1 MVVPI
6 FPNTQCSSDTRRPIR
21 PLRDFPFPNCFHWIN
36 ASTYVRM
43 RRHSTPFVD
52 DSRAIRLDSD
62 QDYAA
67 LWAFKQDYE
76 RMKTLPPNR
85 DLDDSSSIA
94 SLSEEESPAVLNCAL
109 EGPVVREARFS
120 VEFSE
125 WQRWRDAMAGEDVQE
140 RPRKPSLPCDAA
152 QAPAS
157 DTTSTTSCADSQTSD
172 SSSFDF
178 NEDGWHRQERANKLY
193 SVVEDTLD
201 SQAEISYIANTSGW
215 NVDPTT
221 PLYPLVDFWF
231 ELEEH
236 LTAES
241 IPSPV
246 EWFEEERKINA

>member
-36 ASTYVRM
+36 ANTYVRM

-67 LWAFKQDYE
+67 LWTFKQDYE
-76 RMKTLPPNR
+76 RMKTLPSNR
-85 DLDDSSSIA
+85 DLDDSSSMA
-94 SLSEEESPAVLNCAL
+94 SSSEGGSSAVPSWAL
-109 EGPVVREARFS
+109 QDPVIQEACSFL
-120 VEFSE
+120 EFSE
-125 WQRWRDAMAGEDVQE
+125 WQRWRDDVLDANGQE
-140 RPRKPSLPCDAA
+140 RLRKPSLPGDAA
-152 QAPAS
+152 SGFDTAS
-157 DTTSTTSCADSQTSD
+157 TASCASSQTSS
-172 SSSFDF
+172 SSSFDSG
-178 NEDGWHRQERANKLY
+178 EDGSHQQAHANELY

-201 SQAEISYIANTSGW
+201 SQEEISCIANISGW
-215 NVDPTT
+215 NVDPTI
-221 PLYPLVDFWF
+221 PLYPLLDFWF